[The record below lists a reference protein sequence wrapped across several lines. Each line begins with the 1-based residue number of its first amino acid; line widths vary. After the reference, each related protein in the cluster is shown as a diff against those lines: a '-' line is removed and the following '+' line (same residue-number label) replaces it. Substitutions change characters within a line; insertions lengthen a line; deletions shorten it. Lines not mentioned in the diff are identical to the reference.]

1 MATRPT
7 NNQAR
12 LFAELLDS
20 LEPEVLRAFIASVTD
35 LQSGV
40 NWPAL
45 LDALQRYDTEA
56 AIAALN
62 IAPEAWAEYS
72 SAMSTAYA
80 RAGASTIAQIQAA
93 GIGGIGV
100 RFQMTNPAAQQW
112 IRENVG
118 EMIVGFARE
127 QIEVART
134 IIGAGYA
141 QGQGPRNIA
150 LDLVGRATGGAA
162 RTGGVLGLDGPRA
175 ERLMRVKYGMLTA
188 DGVRDLVIEST
199 DGTLNMRYVVNK
211 ATEMR
216 ILKAYREGRAVSA
229 KDREISLRQ
238 YQNALLKQRADTV
251 ARTET
256 GMSVMSARYQSW
268 LQIAESQGLDA
279 SAIKK
284 TWVHGAG
291 RKGDYRPAH
300 LALNGKSVQGLHTP
314 FMVEG
319 TPMQHA
325 LDKRGGA
332 RQVINCRCSCNFSLN
347 QYVEL

>member
-1 MATRPT
+1 M
-7 NNQAR
+7 
-12 LFAELLDS
+12 
-20 LEPEVLRAFIASVTD
+20 
-35 LQSGV
+35 
-40 NWPAL
+40 
-45 LDALQRYDTEA
+45 
-56 AIAALN
+56 
-62 IAPEAWAEYS
+62 
-72 SAMSTAYA
+72 
-80 RAGASTIAQIQAA
+80 
-93 GIGGIGV
+93 
-100 RFQMTNPAAQQW
+100 
-112 IRENVG
+112 
-118 EMIVGFARE
+118 
-127 QIEVART
+127 
-134 IIGAGYA
+134 
-141 QGQGPRNIA
+141 
-150 LDLVGRATGGAA
+150 
-162 RTGGVLGLDGPRA
+162 
-175 ERLMRVKYGMLTA
+175 
-188 DGVRDLVIEST
+188 
-199 DGTLNMRYVVNK
+199 
-211 ATEMR
+211 
-216 ILKAYREGRAVSA
+216 
-229 KDREISLRQ
+229 RQ

-347 QYVEL
+347 QYAGL

>member
-1 MATRPT
+1 MAT
-7 NNQAR
+7 NAQAR
-12 LFAELLDS
+12 LFAQLIEN
-20 LEPEVLRAFIASVTD
+20 LEPEIRRAFMASVTD
-35 LQSGV
+35 LQANV
-40 NWPAL
+40 DWTAL

-72 SAMSTAYA
+72 TAMSAAYA
-80 RAGASTIAQIQAA
+80 KAGASTIAQIQAS
-93 GIGGIGV
+93 GIAGIGV

-118 EMIVGFARE
+118 EAIVGFTRE
-127 QIEVART
+127 QIQIARQ
-134 IIGAGYA
+134 IIEAGYA
-141 QGQGPRNIA
+141 QGMGPRNIA
-150 LDLVGRATGGAA
+150 IDLVGRATGGKA
-162 RTGGVLGLDGPRA
+162 RTGGVLGLDAPRA
-175 ERLMRVKYGMLTA
+175 ERLMRVKQGMLTA
-188 DGVRDLVIEST
+188 EGVRDLVIEHA
-199 DGTLNMRYVVNK
+199 DGSLNMRYAVNK
-211 ATEMR
+211 ATEQR
-216 ILKAYREGRAVSA
+216 ILRAYRNGTAVPA
-229 KDREISLRQ
+229 ADREISLRQ
-238 YQNALLKQRADTV
+238 YQNALLKSRADTV

-284 TWVHGAG
+284 TWIHGAG

-300 LALNGKSVQGLHTP
+300 LALNGKSVQGLYTP

-332 RQVINCRCSCNFSLN
+332 RQVINCRCSTVFSLN
-347 QYVEL
+347 QYAGL